1 MKLSIVTSTWNTQP
15 AYLTQ
20 AYQSILQQQ
29 GSTPWTWFVRDDGSA
44 TAWTGIVDDRIV
56 YTQGDHLGRGASMKI
71 LMSDPRLTDWI
82 VHLDADDW
90 LEPNALESVVA
101 ASEAN
106 PDTAMFY
113 SNHWAHRR
121 TGTSDGI
128 LQPSIA
134 EDMLNGR
141 RPYHLIVM
149 NKAAYQ
155 RTEGYSPDFPYS
167 SDFDVWLKLQEVGP
181 LRHIPKQLYHWREHS
196 AQMFA
201 NYLDEQIFYSYKAV
215 KNACIRRSSHL
226 KPNLRW
232 DLILK

>member
-1 MKLSIVTSTWNTQP
+1 MASP
-15 AYLTQ
+15 
-20 AYQSILQQQ
+20 
-29 GSTPWTWFVRDDGSA
+29 
-44 TAWTGIVDDRIV
+44 
-56 YTQGDHLGRGASMKI
+56 HLA
-71 LMSDPRLTDWI
+71 DWV

-101 ASEAN
+101 AIEAN

-113 SNHWAHRR
+113 SNHWAHRSS
-121 TGTSDGI
+121 GVSDGI

-149 NKAAYQ
+149 NLAAYR
-155 RTEGYSPDFPYS
+155 RTEGYDPKFPYS
-167 SDFDVWLKLQEVGP
+167 SDFDVWLKLQEVGA
-181 LRHIPKQLYHWREHS
+181 LRHIPEQLYHWREHN

-232 DLILK
+232 DLILR